1 MTTYSQIESLQFGI
15 KKNFYLK
22 ILIEFYVLNVLQN
35 PYLTV
40 STEIEHDIDSSFDED
55 SGLENH
61 DDRCLRLRQVPT
73 SSSNFTPTLIIHAQE
88 YGPINLDFYL
98 LNSYSLLYWFAFFI
112 KLLAI

>member
-1 MTTYSQIESLQFGI
+1 MGS
-15 KKNFYLK
+15 KKNFDLK
-22 ILIEFYVLNVLQN
+22 IFIEFYVLQN

-61 DDRCLRLRQVPT
+61 DDRCPRLRQVPT

-112 KLLAI
+112 KLLVI